1 LPAADDNGSSD
12 PFIRITDTG
21 KAQDTRV
28 IFDNVNPI
36 FYQALDLGYEA
47 ANEDEMPPIIV
58 DLYDMDIN
66 TVTKNSIEF
75 LSRTVLSLEDI
86 LPYSENDAIF

>member
-21 KAQDTRV
+21 KAQNTRV

-36 FYQALDLGYEA
+36 FYEALDLGYEA
-47 ANEDEMPPIIV
+47 GSIDDMPPIIV

-66 TVTKNSIEF
+66 HV
-75 LSRTVLSLEDI
+75 
-86 LPYSENDAIF
+86 